1 LVRVGFGSDSHR
13 FDESGAKPLVLGG
26 VQLSSEG
33 GLEANS
39 DGDVIL
45 HALFNALSQACG
57 GESIGY
63 YVDPLF
69 AKGIRDSRKYLPIAL
84 DMVKALGYRVSN
96 IGIMI
101 EAKRPFIPPEI
112 NKKIKRSIA
121 TLTFLDEKNIGITYT
136 SGEGLTAFGRGEGIL
151 VQAVVSLVPE

>member
-13 FDESGAKPLVLGG
+13 FEKNGAKPLVLGG
-26 VQLSSEG
+26 VELSSEG

-57 GESIGY
+57 GESIGR

-69 AKGIRDSRKYLPIAL
+69 AKGITDSKQYLPIAL
-84 DMVKALGYRVSN
+84 DMVKSLEYRICN

-101 EAKRPFIPPEI
+101 EAKRPFIPAET
-112 NKKIKRSIA
+112 NKKIVRSIA
-121 TLTFLDEKNIGITYT
+121 RLTSLDERNIGITYT

-151 VQAVVSLVPE
+151 AQAVVSLVPE

>member
-1 LVRVGFGSDSHR
+1 MVRVGFGSDSHR
-13 FDESGAKPLVLGG
+13 FDESGKKPLVLGG
-26 VQLSSEG
+26 VRLSEEG

-45 HALFNALSQACG
+45 HALFNAISQACG
-57 GESIGY
+57 GDSIGC
-63 YVDPLF
+63 YVDPLC
-69 AKGIRDSRKYLPIAL
+69 ADGEKDSRKYLPIAL
-84 DMVKALGYRVSN
+84 DMVKDLRYRISN
-96 IGIMI
+96 IGIMV

-121 TLTFLDEKNIGITYT
+121 EITCLDEKSVGITYT

-151 VQAVVSLVPE
+151 AQAVVSLVPE

>member
-1 LVRVGFGSDSHR
+1 MVRVGFGTDSHR

-26 VQLSSEG
+26 FQLSSEG

-45 HALFNALSQACG
+45 HALFNAVSQACG
-57 GESIGY
+57 GESIGC
-63 YVDPLF
+63 YVDSLCT
-69 AKGIRDSRKYLPIAL
+69 KGIKDSRKYLPIAL
-84 DMVKALGYRVSN
+84 DMVEALGYRISN

-101 EAKRPFIPPEI
+101 EAKRPFIPAEI

-121 TLTFLDEKNIGITYT
+121 ALTCIDENNIGITYT

-151 VQAVVSLVPE
+151 AQAVVSLVPE

>member
-121 TLTFLDEKNIGITYT
+121 TLTSMKKI
-136 SGEGLTAFGRGEGIL
+136 SGSPTHRGRG
-151 VQAVVSLVPE
+151 SLHSGGEKEYWFRPL